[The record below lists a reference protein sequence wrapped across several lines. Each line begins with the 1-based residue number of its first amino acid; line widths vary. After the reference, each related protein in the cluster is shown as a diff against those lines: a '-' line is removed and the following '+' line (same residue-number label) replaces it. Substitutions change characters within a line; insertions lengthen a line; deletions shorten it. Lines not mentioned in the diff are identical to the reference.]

1 VLICCN
7 CSHLTHP
14 VFMFITLSF
23 LSLLHLCCIL
33 LPPVHPFNSL
43 SSRTTYVS
51 RHQKG
56 KPCWILVEQEMM
68 GWQWHQLNHM
78 QIICTSLQTDNWYAS
93 TSALG
98 FCRPPPSQ
106 QRQSTVLFNRPI
118 FRSLACCRVT
128 CYHVIIHDFILA
140 ALSLLM
146 LFLRYSE
153 IL

>member
-1 VLICCN
+1 MLICCN

-98 FCRPPPSQ
+98 FCRPPSQ
-106 QRQSTVLFNRPI
+106 QRESTVLFNRPI
-118 FRSLACCRVT
+118 FRSLACCCVT